1 MVKIIKRTTD
11 NKFLQ
16 SIEEDLWVDNV
27 KDALNMTYMECETN
41 KLILLNTYTEEQ
53 IKEILDFTKTKSL
66 TKEEVK
72 ELRSLLKK

>member
-53 IKEILDFTKTKSL
+53 IKEIVDFTKTKSL